1 MTAADLDASVHAVR
15 RFNRFYTKRIGVL
28 HYQSTLKSPFSLTT
42 VRVLYELAHRDA
54 PTASALCRE
63 LGLDAGYLSRILQGF
78 QRHGLI
84 ERRKSAADARQ
95 SLLTLTAKGRAVFAP
110 LERRQHEEVAAMLR
124 PLSPGE
130 RAQAIAAMQRIETL
144 LDGGAK
150 EAIPLERICTLR
162 GHRPGDMGWVIARH
176 GALYAEEYG
185 WDATFET
192 LVARI
197 AADFID
203 RFDPARERCWIA
215 EMDGEPVGSVFLVK
229 KSPAVAKLRLLIVDP
244 KARGLGIGKRL
255 VEECVAF
262 ARAAGYRKITLWTN
276 DVLHAARAIYQRAG
290 FELVKRE
297 PHRSF
302 GKDLVGETWD
312 LAL

>member
-1 MTAADLDASVHAVR
+1 MAAGDLDARVHAVR
-15 RFNRFYTKRIGVL
+15 RFNRFYTRRIGVL
-28 HYQSTLKSPFSLTT
+28 HYQSTLKSPFSLTE

-54 PTASALCRE
+54 PTASALCRA

-78 QRHGLI
+78 ERRALI
-84 ERRKSAADARQ
+84 ERRKSDEDGRQ
-95 SLLTLTAKGRAVFAP
+95 SLLKLTAKGRDVFAP
-110 LERRQHEEVAAMLR
+110 LERRQHEDVAAMLR
-124 PLSPGE
+124 PLAPGDRDE
-130 RAQAIAAMQRIETL
+130 TVASMQRIEAL
-144 LDGGAK
+144 LDGGSK
-150 EAIPLERICTLR
+150 ETAQPNKNYTLR
-162 GHRPGDMGWVIARH
+162 AHRPGDMGWVIARH

-185 WDATFET
+185 WDIAFEA

-215 EMDGEPVGSVFLVK
+215 EIDGEPVGSVFLVK
-229 KSPAVAKLRLLIVDP
+229 KTKAVAKLRLLIVDP
-244 KARGLGIGKRL
+244 KARGMGIGKRL

-262 ARAAGYRKITLWTN
+262 ARANGYRKITLWTN
-276 DVLHAARAIYQRAG
+276 DVLVAARAIYERAG
-290 FELVKRE
+290 FKLVKSE

-312 LAL
+312 LTL

>member
-1 MTAADLDASVHAVR
+1 MTAADLDASIHAVR

-28 HYQSTLKSPFSLTT
+28 HYQSTLKSPFSLTE
-42 VRVLYELAHRDA
+42 VRVLYELSHRDA

-63 LGLDAGYLSRILQGF
+63 LGLDPGYLSRILQGF
-78 QRHGLI
+78 QRRGLI
-84 ERRKSAADARQ
+84 ERRKSDADGRQ
-95 SLLTLTAKGRAVFAP
+95 SLLKLTARGRAVFAP
-110 LERRQHEEVAAMLR
+110 LERRQHQEVAAMLR
-124 PLSPGE
+124 PLSPGDRDE
-130 RAQAIAAMQRIETL
+130 AVAAMLRIETL
-144 LDGGAK
+144 LDGGSK
-150 EAIPLERICTLR
+150 ETAQSGKSYTLR
-162 GHRPGDMGWVIARH
+162 AHRPGDMGWVIARH

-185 WDATFET
+185 WDIAFEA

-203 RFDPARERCWIA
+203 RFDPRHERCWIA

-229 KSPAVAKLRLLIVDP
+229 KSPTVAKLRLLIVDP

-255 VEECVAF
+255 VEECIVF

-276 DVLHAARAIYQRAG
+276 DVLHAARAIYERAG